1 MEGVPMSHAVVV
13 AFTDLRAQQVRREVR
28 EHLHAQFDTW
38 LDDLEDWMPHQEA
51 PVTLA
56 TVTQAVLAARQEL
69 TGAIVTGLIEHTHAE
84 VLAQHTAPCPHC
96 GRELLARGTPRR
108 TVETLVGEVHLE
120 RPYFY
125 CVACCSGFSP
135 LDAVLELS
143 SDRKQPDLRRAGARL
158 AAEVPYATAAELML
172 ELTGV
177 SLTEP
182 PLHET
187 VAALTKGVTVL
198 EVCPTAEE
206 VQQQITQVAA
216 GNTWRPIL
224 VLAID
229 GADVPTRPET
239 AKGTRQGRK
248 HRRATRRRWTGE
260 WREAKGFRAYLV
272 DGDRIV
278 HLFSWHQVQSDQ
290 EVGAALQQVRQAGL
304 IPEERVRLCVVAD
317 GASWIWT
324 WVTALFPTAV
334 QVLDYYH
341 CTEHL
346 YATAV
351 AQFAHAPEQQ
361 VEWMEATLARLFA
374 GDVQAVLASLQH
386 MATHPDAAV
395 EALTALSTYLTHHQD
410 RVTDG
415 FAQKGGY
422 PLGSGGIESAHKFI
436 AHVRLK
442 RSGAW
447 WYVENAN
454 SILVLRC
461 ARYNGT
467 FDRLFETY
475 LQKTR
480 QSRITGSCK
489 K

>member
-1 MEGVPMSHAVVV
+1 MNAAVVV
-13 AFTDLRAQQVRREVR
+13 SFTDLRAQRARREGR
-28 EHLHAQFDTW
+28 ERLHAQFDTW
-38 LDDLEDWMPHQEA
+38 LDHLEDQMHHQA
-51 PVTLA
+51 GPVTLA
-56 TVTQAVLAARQEL
+56 TLTQAVLAARQEL
-69 TGAIVTGLIEHTHAE
+69 TGAIVTELIEQTHPE
-84 VLAQHTAPCPHC
+84 VLAQQTASCPHC
-96 GRELLARGTPRR
+96 GRELLARGTPCR
-108 TVETLVGEVHLE
+108 TVETLVGAVRLE

-125 CVACCSGFSP
+125 CVACRFGFSP
-135 LDAVLELS
+135 LDEVLALS
-143 SDRKQPDLRRAGARL
+143 AGRKQPDLQRAGARL
-158 AAEVPYATAAELML
+158 AAEVPYATAAELMQA
-172 ELTGV
+172 LTGV

-182 PLHET
+182 PIYET
-187 VAALTKGVTVL
+187 VAALTAGVTVL
-198 EVCPTAEE
+198 DVCPTPEE
-206 VQQQITQVAA
+206 VYQTIAQVAV
-216 GNTWRPIL
+216 GKTWRPIL

-239 AKGTRQGRK
+239 AKGTRKGRR
-248 HRRATRRRWTGE
+248 HRRAKRRPWKGE

-290 EVGAALQQVRQAGL
+290 DLGQALQQVQQGGL
-304 IPEERVRLCVVAD
+304 IPEDLVRLCVVAD
-317 GASWIWT
+317 GAHWIWK
-324 WVTALFPTAV
+324 WIKVLFPTAV

-346 YATAV
+346 YAAAV

-361 VEWMEATLARLFA
+361 TEWLEATLARLFA
-374 GDVQAVLASLQH
+374 GDVQAVIADLQQ
-386 MATHPDAAV
+386 MATSPDAAG
-395 EALTALSTYLTHHQD
+395 EALTALSTYLTNHQD
-410 RVTDG
+410 QVNYG
-415 FAQKGGY
+415 FARKGGY

-461 ARYNGT
+461 ACYNST
-467 FDRLFETY
+467 FDRLVDAYF
-475 LQKTR
+475 QNVR
-480 QSRITGSCK
+480 VSCVTGSCK